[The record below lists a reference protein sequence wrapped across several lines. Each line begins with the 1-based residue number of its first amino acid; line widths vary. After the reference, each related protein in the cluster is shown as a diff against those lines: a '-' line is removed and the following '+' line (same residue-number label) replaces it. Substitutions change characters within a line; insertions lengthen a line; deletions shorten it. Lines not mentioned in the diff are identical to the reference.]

1 MYAIAQQHQA
11 AARTQR
17 ASSTPRRRMGVALAT
32 VVSTAA
38 AAIAAPSV
46 LHAQGEST
54 AMAAQVTSP
63 PAPVRDGYVESN
75 GVRYYYQVHGQGEP
89 LLLLHGGL
97 GSIEMFGPVLQML
110 AARRQV
116 IGVDLHGHGRTALG
130 DREVSLVHQG
140 DDMAALLRSLGHDKV
155 DVMGYSLGAGVAFQ
169 LGVQHPQM
177 VRRLV
182 LVSAGYSRDGFYPEM
197 LPQQASVNG
206 SMAEMMRETP
216 MYQSYAAIAP
226 HPEDFPR
233 LLDRMGEYMRKAYDW
248 EADVAKLTMPVM
260 LVYGDSD
267 MFRPEHIIR
276 FYQLLGGGQRD
287 AGWMREH
294 MSPNRLAILPD
305 LTHYEIFSAP
315 ALATTVLPFLD
326 DASGPASWAEQVSQ
340 GQ

>member
-1 MYAIAQQHQA
+1 MQTIAQHHQP
-11 AARTQR
+11 AARTRR
-17 ASSTPRRRMGVALAT
+17 ASSTTRRRMGLVLAAVA
-32 VVSTAA
+32 STAA
-38 AAIAAPSV
+38 ATVAAPAI
-46 LHAQGEST
+46 LHAQGAGT
-54 AMAAQVTSP
+54 AMAAQST
-63 PAPVRDGYVESN
+63 PVRDGYVEAN
-75 GVRYYYQVHGQGEP
+75 GIRYYYQVHGQGEP

-97 GSIEMFGPVLQML
+97 GSIEMFGPVLPML
-110 AARRQV
+110 AAGRQV

-130 DREVSLVHQG
+130 DREVNLADQG

-155 DVMGYSLGAGVAFQ
+155 DVMGYSLGAGVAFR
-169 LGVQHPQM
+169 LGVQHPEM

-182 LVSAGYSRDGFYPEM
+182 LVSAGYSRDAFYPEM

-233 LLDRMGEYMRKAYDW
+233 LLDRMGEFMRRPYDW

-260 LVYGDSD
+260 LVYGDAD
-267 MFRPEHIIR
+267 MFRPEHMIR

-326 DASGPASWAEQVSQ
+326 GASGQASWAEQVSQ